1 MHPRRSRCVK
11 PLVVIAMSV
20 LDTILE
26 SIYIIMQKPSNYTD
40 RSKGRKDGYCQIEYY
55 QIEVWYAECLY
66 MEGDATILCT
76 MTNEPIYG
84 LHVSKDDK
92 GDTKKHL
99 A

>member
-1 MHPRRSRCVK
+1 
-11 PLVVIAMSV
+11 
-20 LDTILE
+20 
-26 SIYIIMQKPSNYTD
+26 
-40 RSKGRKDGYCQIEYY
+40 
-55 QIEVWYAECLY
+55 

-99 A
+99 AYRMSGDMFREGQYIDPSNVIDHPSCWQFS